1 MLSLC
6 IVLACL
12 EMLEERSCLGAV
24 GGKCLFEFV
33 SSALSKSV
41 DRIMSVSSSV
51 RVKMHEGEEREDAG
65 VIRRA
70 VYSGPGPAGHSPYTV
85 S

>member
-1 MLSLC
+1 
-6 IVLACL
+6 
-12 EMLEERSCLGAV
+12 MLEERLCLGAV

-41 DRIMSVSSSV
+41 DPIMSVSSSV
-51 RVKMHEGEEREDAG
+51 RVKMHEGEERGEDAG
-65 VIRRA
+65 IIRQA
-70 VYSGPGPAGHSPYTV
+70 VYSGPGTAEHSPYTV